1 MCPVAFS
8 AVVLYA
14 LRRQEKEVLCRKEVR
29 SHLQSA
35 LPTTLL
41 MSTVRDVEIL
51 SIVWIRLTTLDLES
65 KPKPE
70 QH

>member
-8 AVVLYA
+8 SVDLYA

-41 MSTVRDVEIL
+41 MSTVRDVENL
-51 SIVWIRLTTLDLES
+51 SIV
-65 KPKPE
+65 
-70 QH
+70 